1 MEEGDLKRKKKK
13 KEKRMTTHFT
23 ERDNTGHH
31 GNEYPKLEKKT
42 KLQKKKR

>member
-13 KEKRMTTHFT
+13 KETMTTHFT

-31 GNEYPKLEKKT
+31 GNEYTKLEKKT
-42 KLQKKKR
+42 KVAKKKR